1 MDDTVQI
8 KCRCKNAFRE
18 RARRL
23 QNGYTRQCPSCEI
36 LLFFDEDSQDPNIKK
51 AMRTARRVR
60 KELREME
67 IAGLAAGV
75 PSTTKS
81 TTTSRS
87 YSGRSRSDARAEDG

>member
-8 KCRCKNAFRE
+8 KCKCKNAFRE

-23 QNGYTRQCPSCEI
+23 QSGYARQCPSCEI

-60 KELREME
+60 KELQEME

-75 PSTTKS
+75 PA